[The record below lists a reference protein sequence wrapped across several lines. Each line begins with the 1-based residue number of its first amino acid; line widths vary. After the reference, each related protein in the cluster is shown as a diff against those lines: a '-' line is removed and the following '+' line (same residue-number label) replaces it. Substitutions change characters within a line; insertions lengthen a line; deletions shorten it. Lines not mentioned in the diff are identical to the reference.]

1 MGPAI
6 GWCIVRNGHKVK
18 KWCDM
23 FCEKAALSLVIVRFA
38 ERHYDGESHK
48 ETFSFNLY
56 LGTFTDREKKRKKGL
71 GSKRQLHVFFREKMC

>member
-1 MGPAI
+1 
-6 GWCIVRNGHKVK
+6 
-18 KWCDM
+18 M

-56 LGTFTDREKKRKKGL
+56 LGTFTDREKNERRVSGQKDNYMCFLGRKCVEI
-71 GSKRQLHVFFREKMC
+71 RY